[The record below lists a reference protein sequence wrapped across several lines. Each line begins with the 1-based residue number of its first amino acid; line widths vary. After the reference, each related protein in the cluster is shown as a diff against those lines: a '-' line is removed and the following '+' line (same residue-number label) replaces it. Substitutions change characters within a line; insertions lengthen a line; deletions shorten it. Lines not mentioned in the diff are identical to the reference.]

1 MNSDFDINNLNK
13 VFESRIRLGVMS
25 VLSVNDDA
33 DFTMLKDLL
42 KVTDGNLASHIV
54 ALEKVN
60 YVQVY
65 KEFVGKKPRT
75 TYKITDEGR
84 IAFKEHLVSLERM
97 ISIKP
102 NGL

>member
-25 VLSVNDDA
+25 VLCVNESA
-33 DFTMLKDLL
+33 DFNRLKELL
-42 KVTDGNLASHIV
+42 KVTDGNLASHIT

-60 YVQVY
+60 YIEIT
-65 KEFVGKKPRT
+65 KDFVGKKPRT

-84 IAFKEHLVSLERM
+84 SAFQFHLASLEKM
-97 ISIKP
+97 FQLK
-102 NGL
+102 NNY